1 MVSSAIAAT
10 FRNDLLAGKVALV
23 VGGTSGIGAAIAGAL
38 AQAGAVVT
46 VTGATRAEIDAAR
59 AVPDFAGR
67 DAIALDV
74 RDEAAVRHLLDDL
87 PRLDVL
93 VNAAGIIRR
102 DDEHAIDVFDEV
114 LSINL
119 TGTMRCCTLAR
130 PKLRA
135 LASRPGGSIVNT
147 ESVLS
152 YQGGARVPAYS
163 ASKGGV
169 VQLTKSLALAYAADG
184 IRVNAI
190 APGWV
195 RTPLTRALQED
206 AARSEAIVAR
216 TPLGRWA
223 DPDDIAGAAVF
234 LCSPAAQFVTG
245 VVLPVDGGYLI
256 G

>member
-10 FRNDLLAGKVALV
+10 FCNDLLAGKVALV

-74 RDEAAVRHLLDDL
+74 RDDAAVRHLLDDL

-119 TGTMRCCTLAR
+119 RKSCILSSKESGPHGIAFSVNDQGTIGCR
-130 PKLRA
+130 
-135 LASRPGGSIVNT
+135 N
-147 ESVLS
+147 
-152 YQGGARVPAYS
+152 
-163 ASKGGV
+163 
-169 VQLTKSLALAYAADG
+169 
-184 IRVNAI
+184 
-190 APGWV
+190 
-195 RTPLTRALQED
+195 
-206 AARSEAIVAR
+206 
-216 TPLGRWA
+216 
-223 DPDDIAGAAVF
+223 
-234 LCSPAAQFVTG
+234 LC
-245 VVLPVDGGYLI
+245 
-256 G
+256 